1 VDCCLEVCEE
11 FALKK
16 GMPEFFAGRSWLH
29 PQGLSRPCP
38 DQPLLHTRSRTFPWE
53 KFVRR
58 ILRRTWE
65 AGILPLLRACRE
77 RLRKQLGNAL
87 HLDGRSIGE
96 HFGDALHHFR
106 GVIAHSDDGV
116 GAVFAGVL

>member
-1 VDCCLEVCEE
+1 
-11 FALKK
+11 
-16 GMPEFFAGRSWLH
+16 MPEFFAGRSWLH

-65 AGILPLLRACRE
+65 AGILSLRRACRE
-77 RLRKQLGNAL
+77 PRLREALGNLLRL
-87 HLDGRSIGE
+87 HGGAISQ
-96 HFGDALHHFR
+96 HFADTLHHFR